1 MKIRKGDRV
10 GYAKKTAR
18 RKAALAKQPVKRR
31 PTQGVILVI
40 PADGTHPGAVYKRHK
55 G

>member
-10 GYAKKTAR
+10 GYAKKMAR
-18 RKAALAKQPVKRR
+18 QKVALAKRSVKRR

-40 PADGTHPGAVYKRHK
+40 PTDGTHPGAVYKQHK

>member
-18 RKAALAKQPVKRR
+18 RKAAFAKRPIKRR
-31 PTQGVILVI
+31 SSQGIILVI
-40 PADGTHPGAVYKRHK
+40 PTDGTHPGAVYKQDK
-55 G
+55 S